1 MIISHKKQRCFW
13 KIPRTGSSN
22 IEMVL
27 RLTAGLDLSQD
38 VVAETHFYPESA
50 NFDSMPD
57 AAVGTPGTRRAH
69 ITPQM
74 ALDNGFLTPAMLNA
88 YQHFCIIRDPID
100 KFISSYHL
108 CLPSYEWD
116 VTKILADIVVPN
128 PESAVWR
135 RQSDYLTVGN
145 ITALPFSDYVNS
157 ANTIFTAFGAPI
169 PDHLPKVTR
178 AHIRFEDIIKET
190 ATAANIQEIEAYYAD
205 DMLLSF

>member
-38 VVAETHFYPESA
+38 IVAETHFFPASA

-57 AAVGTPGTRRAH
+57 ATDGTAGTRRAH
-69 ITPQM
+69 ITPQT
-74 ALDNGFLTPAMLNA
+74 ALDNGFLTPSQFNV
-88 YQHFCIIRDPID
+88 YQHYCIVRDPID

-108 CLPSYEWD
+108 CLPRYEWD
-116 VTKILADIVVPN
+116 VTKILAETVVPN

-135 RQSDYLTVGN
+135 RQSEYLTVGN
-145 ITALPFSDYVNS
+145 ITTLPFSDYVNS
-157 ANTIFTAFGAPI
+157 ANTIFAAFGAPI
-169 PDHLPKVTR
+169 PAQLPKVTR
-178 AHIRFEDIIKET
+178 SHIRFETIIKET

-205 DMLLSF
+205 DMLLNF